1 MARRSYSD
9 ETKAAAMSAL
19 LEGQSVSKVAKEYEI
34 PKGTVS
40 NWKKAAKK
48 QVEEEGVHGDRTQKK
63 GESIGELLYSYLETN
78 LRTLTEQSEAF
89 ADREW
94 LKEQSAS
101 EAAVLHGVL
110 TDKTVRL
117 LEALGPDAPGPEDG

>member
-1 MARRSYSD
+1 MTRRTYSE
-9 ETKAAAMSAL
+9 ETKAAAMAAL
-19 LEGQSVSKVAKEYEI
+19 LEGQSVSAVAKAYEI

-40 NWKKAAKK
+40 NWKRAAA
-48 QVEEEGVHGDRTQKK
+48 EGVRRDRTQKK
-63 GESIGELLYSYLETN
+63 ADEAPARIGELLFEYLTTN
-78 LRTLTEQSEAF
+78 LQTLKLQSEVF
-89 ADREW
+89 ADAEW
-94 LKEQSAS
+94 LKNQSAS